1 MDNKVKHLKIFNKR
15 IAVMAVR
22 ITAWAVTAMDYPT
35 IAYFSASQEEIKQ
48 SEAIIK
54 SIDKG
59 YFKGVDEIRY
69 YSMRFGQWYSWAGL
83 FMPYSNI
90 IFIHTGGS
98 IHHGTLLHE
107 LKHNW
112 CWNNKKEL
120 NLNHQGCFLDTP
132 IDK

>member
-1 MDNKVKHLKIFNKR
+1 MDKH
-15 IAVMAVR
+15 IAVMAVL

-35 IAYFSASQEEIKQ
+35 ITYFSASQEEINN
-48 SEAIIK
+48 SEQVLSSINK
-54 SIDKG
+54 S

-69 YSMRFGQWYSWAGL
+69 YSMRFGEWFNWRGL
-83 FMPYSNI
+83 FIPYSNI
-90 IFIHTGGS
+90 IMMHTDGG

-112 CWNNKKEL
+112 CWNNKQEI

-132 IDK
+132 IDKEYGQIK